1 MKESTLIAELYKACL
16 NHDRKREAEL
26 RKLQYAKILKRKK
39 KGKTFDTKWT
49 IIR

>member
-1 MKESTLIAELYKACL
+1 MKESKLITELYIACV
-16 NHDRKREAEL
+16 NHDHKREAEL

-39 KGKTFDTKWT
+39 KGKTFDAKWV